1 MRVIQPEVQAVTRTV
16 GNNGQRMD
24 VHEVKLQDEGF
35 KNVFNNTNDC
45 MAYLNLAGRILD
57 VNKKGLE
64 LVGDSKKNIVG
75 KRFGELWNA
84 NTKSKLMVMNL
95 YKRTLLGEKPSFTA
109 SIKNKKGKN
118 IDIEVSASLIRTSG
132 LAVGILVVAKDI
144 TEQKSIEAKL
154 VESEE
159 QYQILFEQSPFG
171 ICIATLNGSVINAN
185 KAMAAI
191 TQFSRKEL
199 QRLRLF
205 SLCDDSRDSDKILK
219 ALDKWGTV
227 SNFRTRMKRKDG
239 SVVNVLL
246 NASKIRV
253 QDKEL
258 LQIRLQDTSEAK
270 KAEEKIKVSEGKYRG
285 LFEEAMDAIFVADAE
300 TGILLDCNRAA
311 TRMVGRK
318 KSEIIG
324 KHQRILHPLQEIK
337 GKFSKTFVK
346 HINGNGKS
354 ILETQV
360 ITKDG
365 KCIDVATKAKVFK
378 LGGRKVI
385 QGIFKDI
392 SERTR
397 IEQELTHERDFLQA
411 LLDNIPD
418 TIYYKDVNS
427 RFTRVNRA
435 QATVLGLNDP
445 KEAIGKT
452 DFDFFTPEHSKDAY
466 VDEQRMIKTGKPVI
480 NKVERIRRADGQF
493 RWVSATK
500 VLIKDQNG
508 HVVGLVGI
516 SRDITE
522 SKQIEEKLEYER
534 DLFNA
539 LMDNMPDAIYFK
551 DRDSRFIRVSRISCR
566 GMGISNPNEAVGMT
580 DYDFSPKEMAKQFMA
595 DDQTVMKSGKPIIGK
610 EEVMVSKVGKTW
622 YSATKVPIRN
632 KSDEVIGLV
641 GISRDITK
649 IKRSEEELKRYS
661 TQLEELVEERT
672 KKLRDAQRLAA
683 IGETAAM
690 VGHDLRNPLQTV
702 AAIPY
707 MVGQLVQSMP
717 VPVKGHLEKN
727 GLPGLM
733 EMLRDQTVYMN
744 KIVSDLQDYAR
755 PVNLELKPTNL
766 HVMMNETLSVLH
778 IPENVEVSNEIEQ
791 DFLAVLDAY
800 LMKRVMTNLVL
811 NAVQAMPE
819 GGKLTIRASSSD
831 DEFTMSVQ
839 DTGVGI
845 PEENMPKLFQP
856 LFTTKAKGQ
865 GLGLPVCRRIVE
877 AHGGKLTV
885 TSKVGCGST
894 FTVHLPLIMEVKHVE

>member
-1 MRVIQPEVQAVTRTV
+1 
-16 GNNGQRMD
+16 MD

-64 LVGDSKKNIVG
+64 LIGDSKKNIVG
-75 KRFGELWNA
+75 KRFGELWNT
-84 NTKSKLMVMNL
+84 NTKSKLMVINL

-109 SIKNKKGKN
+109 SIKNRKGKN
-118 IDIEVSASLIRTSG
+118 IDIEVSASLVRTNG
-132 LAVGILVVAKDI
+132 LAVGILVVAKNV

-154 VESEE
+154 AESEG
-159 QYQILFEQSPFG
+159 QYRILFERSPFG
-171 ICIATLNGSVINAN
+171 ICIATLSGSVINAN
-185 KAMAAI
+185 KAMTAI

-219 ALDKWGTV
+219 ALDKRGTV
-227 SNFRTRMKRKDG
+227 LNFRTRMKRRDG

-253 QDKEL
+253 QDEEL
-258 LQIRLQDTSEAK
+258 LQIRLQDTSELK
-270 KAEEKIKVSEGKYRG
+270 KAEEKIKASEGKYRG

-300 TGILLDCNRAA
+300 TGIILDCNRAA

-324 KHQRILHPLQEIK
+324 KRQRILHPPHEGK

-346 HINGNGKS
+346 HVNGNGGP

-365 KCIDVATKAKVFK
+365 KCIDVAIKAKVFR

-385 QGIFKDI
+385 QGIFRDI
-392 SERTR
+392 SERNR
-397 IEQELTHERDFLQA
+397 IENELTYERDLLQA

-418 TIYYKDVNS
+418 TIYYKDANS
-427 RFTRVNRA
+427 RFTRINKA

-445 KEAIGKT
+445 QEAFGRS
-452 DFDFFTPEHSKDAY
+452 DFDFFTPEHAKDAY
-466 VDEQRMIKTGKPVI
+466 LDEQRMVKTGKPVI
-480 NKVERIRRADGQF
+480 NKIEKIRRADGQF

-500 VLIKDQNG
+500 VPLKDQKG
-508 HVVGLVGI
+508 RVVGLVGM

-522 SKQIEEKLEYER
+522 SKRIEEKLEYER
-534 DLFNA
+534 DLFDA

-551 DRDSRFIRVSRISCR
+551 DRDSHFIRVSRISCP
-566 GMGISNPNEAVGMT
+566 GMGISSPEEAAGMT
-580 DYDFSPKEMAKQFMA
+580 DYDFSPPEMAKQFMA
-595 DDQTVMKSGKPIIGK
+595 DDQTVMRSGKPIIGK
-610 EEVMVSKVGKTW
+610 EEVMMSKIGKTW

-632 KSDEVIGLV
+632 KSGEVIGLV

-649 IKRSEEELKRYS
+649 IKQTEEELRRYS
-661 TQLEELVEERT
+661 TQLEEIVKERT
-672 KKLRDAQRLAA
+672 KKLQEVQRLAA

-707 MVGQLVQSMP
+707 MVEQIIKTMP
-717 VPVKGHLEKN
+717 ASTKRDAGKN
-727 GLPGLM
+727 SLFELM

-755 PVNLELKPTNL
+755 PVNLDLNETNL
-766 HVMMNETLSVLH
+766 HVMMNETLYVLH
-778 IPENVEVSNEIEQ
+778 IPENVEVSNEIKP
-791 DFLAVLDAY
+791 DFSAALDSY

-819 GGKLTIRASSSD
+819 GGKLTIKASSGK
-831 DEFTMSVQ
+831 DEVSISVQ

-845 PEENMPKLFQP
+845 AEENMPKLFQP

-865 GLGLPVCRRIVE
+865 GLGLAVCKRIIE
-877 AHGGKLTV
+877 AHGGRLTV
-885 TSKVGCGST
+885 TSKVGYGST
-894 FTVHLPLIMEVKHVE
+894 FTVHLPLRTEVKHVE

>member
-1 MRVIQPEVQAVTRTV
+1 
-16 GNNGQRMD
+16 MD

-64 LVGDSKKNIVG
+64 LIGDSKKNIVG
-75 KRFGELWNA
+75 KRFGELWNT
-84 NTKSKLMVMNL
+84 NTKSKLMVINL

-109 SIKNKKGKN
+109 SIKNRKGKN
-118 IDIEVSASLIRTSG
+118 IDIEVSASLVRTNG
-132 LAVGILVVAKDI
+132 LAIGILVVAKNV

-154 VESEE
+154 AESEG
-159 QYQILFEQSPFG
+159 QYRILFERSPFG
-171 ICIATLNGSVINAN
+171 ICIATLSGSVINAN
-185 KAMAAI
+185 KAMTAI
-191 TQFSRKEL
+191 TQLSRKEL

-219 ALDKWGTV
+219 ALDKRGTV
-227 SNFRTRMKRKDG
+227 SNFRTRMKRRDG

-253 QDKEL
+253 QDEEL
-258 LQIRLQDTSEAK
+258 LQIRLQDTSELK
-270 KAEEKIKVSEGKYRG
+270 KAEEKIKASEGKYRG

-300 TGILLDCNRAA
+300 TGIILDCNRAA

-324 KHQRILHPLQEIK
+324 KRQRILHPPQEGK

-346 HINGNGKS
+346 HVNGNGGP

-365 KCIDVATKAKVFK
+365 KCIDVAIKAKVFR
-378 LGGRKVI
+378 LEGRKVI
-385 QGIFKDI
+385 QGIFRDI
-392 SERTR
+392 SERNR
-397 IEQELTHERDFLQA
+397 IENELTYERDLLQA

-418 TIYYKDVNS
+418 TIYYKDANS
-427 RFTRVNRA
+427 RFTRINKA

-445 KEAIGKT
+445 QEAFGRS
-452 DFDFFTPEHSKDAY
+452 DFDFFTPEHAKDAY
-466 VDEQRMIKTGKPVI
+466 LDEQRMVKTGKPVI
-480 NKVERIRRADGQF
+480 NKIEKIRRADGQF

-500 VLIKDQNG
+500 VPLKDQKG
-508 HVVGLVGI
+508 RVVGLVGM

-522 SKQIEEKLEYER
+522 SKRIEEKLEYER
-534 DLFNA
+534 DLFDA

-551 DRDSRFIRVSRISCR
+551 DRDSHFIRVSRISCP
-566 GMGISNPNEAVGMT
+566 GMGISSPEEAAGMT
-580 DYDFSPKEMAKQFMA
+580 DYDFSPPEMAKQFMA
-595 DDQTVMKSGKPIIGK
+595 DDQTVMRSGKPIIGK
-610 EEVMVSKVGKTW
+610 EEVMMSKIGKTW

-632 KSDEVIGLV
+632 KSGEVIGLV

-649 IKRSEEELKRYS
+649 IKQTEEELRRYS
-661 TQLEELVEERT
+661 TQLEEIVKERT
-672 KKLRDAQRLAA
+672 KKLQEVQRLAA

-707 MVGQLVQSMP
+707 MVEQIIKTMP
-717 VPVKGHLEKN
+717 ASTKRDAGKN
-727 GLPGLM
+727 SLFELM

-755 PVNLELKPTNL
+755 PVNLDLNETNL
-766 HVMMNETLSVLH
+766 HVMMNETLYVLH
-778 IPENVEVSNEIEQ
+778 IPENVEVSNEIKP
-791 DFLAVLDAY
+791 DFSAALDSY

-819 GGKLTIRASSSD
+819 GGKLTIKASSGK
-831 DEFTMSVQ
+831 DEVSISVQ

-845 PEENMPKLFQP
+845 AEENMPKLFQP

-865 GLGLPVCRRIVE
+865 GLGLAVCKRIIE
-877 AHGGKLTV
+877 AHGGRLTV
-885 TSKVGCGST
+885 TSKVGYGST
-894 FTVHLPLIMEVKHVE
+894 FTVHLPLRTEVKHVE

>member
-1 MRVIQPEVQAVTRTV
+1 
-16 GNNGQRMD
+16 MD

-64 LVGDSKKNIVG
+64 LIGDSKKNIVG
-75 KRFGELWNA
+75 KRFGELWNT
-84 NTKSKLMVMNL
+84 NTKSKLMVINL

-109 SIKNKKGKN
+109 SIKNRKGKN
-118 IDIEVSASLIRTSG
+118 IDIEVSASLVRTNG
-132 LAVGILVVAKDI
+132 LAIGILVVAKNV

-154 VESEE
+154 AESEG
-159 QYQILFEQSPFG
+159 QYRILFERSPFG
-171 ICIATLNGSVINAN
+171 ICIATLSGSVINAN
-185 KAMAAI
+185 KAMTAI
-191 TQFSRKEL
+191 TQLSRKEL

-219 ALDKWGTV
+219 ALDKRGTV
-227 SNFRTRMKRKDG
+227 SNFRTRMKRRDG

-253 QDKEL
+253 QDEEL
-258 LQIRLQDTSEAK
+258 LQIRLQDTSKLK
-270 KAEEKIKVSEGKYRG
+270 KAEEKIKASEGKYRG

-300 TGILLDCNRAA
+300 TGIILDCNRAA

-324 KHQRILHPLQEIK
+324 KRQRILHPPQEGK

-346 HINGNGKS
+346 HVNGNGGP

-365 KCIDVATKAKVFK
+365 KCIDVAIKAKVFR
-378 LGGRKVI
+378 LEGRKVI
-385 QGIFKDI
+385 QGIFRDI
-392 SERTR
+392 SERNR
-397 IEQELTHERDFLQA
+397 IENELTYERDLLQA

-418 TIYYKDVNS
+418 TIYYKDANS
-427 RFTRVNRA
+427 RFTRINKA

-445 KEAIGKT
+445 QEAFGRS
-452 DFDFFTPEHSKDAY
+452 DFDFFTPEHAKDAY
-466 VDEQRMIKTGKPVI
+466 LDEQRMVKTGKPVI
-480 NKVERIRRADGQF
+480 NKIEKIRRADGQF

-500 VLIKDQNG
+500 VPLKDQKG
-508 HVVGLVGI
+508 RVVGLVGM

-522 SKQIEEKLEYER
+522 SKRIEEKLEYER
-534 DLFNA
+534 DLFDA

-551 DRDSRFIRVSRISCR
+551 DRDSHFIRVSRISCP
-566 GMGISNPNEAVGMT
+566 GMGISSPEEAAGMT
-580 DYDFSPKEMAKQFMA
+580 DYDFSPPEMAKQFMA
-595 DDQTVMKSGKPIIGK
+595 DDQTVMRSGKPIIGK
-610 EEVMVSKVGKTW
+610 EEVMMSKIGKTW

-632 KSDEVIGLV
+632 KSGEVIGLV

-649 IKRSEEELKRYS
+649 IKQTEEELRRYS
-661 TQLEELVEERT
+661 TQLEEIVKERT
-672 KKLRDAQRLAA
+672 KKLQEVQRLAA

-707 MVGQLVQSMP
+707 MVEQIIKTMP
-717 VPVKGHLEKN
+717 ASTKRDAGKN
-727 GLPGLM
+727 SLFELM

-755 PVNLELKPTNL
+755 PVNLDLNETNL
-766 HVMMNETLSVLH
+766 HVMMNETLYVLH
-778 IPENVEVSNEIEQ
+778 IPENVEVSNEIKP
-791 DFLAVLDAY
+791 DFSAALDSY

-819 GGKLTIRASSSD
+819 GGKLTIKASSGK
-831 DEFTMSVQ
+831 DEVSISVQ

-845 PEENMPKLFQP
+845 AEENMPKLFQP

-865 GLGLPVCRRIVE
+865 GLGLAVCKRIIE
-877 AHGGKLTV
+877 AHGGRLTV
-885 TSKVGCGST
+885 TSKVGYGST
-894 FTVHLPLIMEVKHVE
+894 FTVHLPLRTEVKHVE